1 MFSPIHPHTSLIWQT
16 KQLSHQIKKNFHS
29 KLVTQ
34 DLDDDGVYHIETKQD
49 VTNVIN
55 NVKMLSE
62 TTTPGKDLRHVAE
75 IPMVVAEQAMREG
88 WFNDKAKM
96 KAWLNNSDNSIF
108 RIWKGKV

>member
-1 MFSPIHPHTSLIWQT
+1 MAKKETVAEY
-16 KQLSHQIKKNFHS
+16 KKNFES